1 MDLERFTENILIS
14 VNGVHSNE
22 NNSLNSFPENNLRIH
37 YSFLLLLGSIF
48 VKY

>member
-22 NNSLNSFPENNLRIH
+22 NIYLFFCNLS
-37 YSFLLLLGSIF
+37 Y
-48 VKY
+48 

>member
-22 NNSLNSFPENNLRIH
+22 NISLCLL
-37 YSFLLLLGSIF
+37 FLS
-48 VKY
+48 Y

>member
-22 NNSLNSFPENNLRIH
+22 NNSLNNFPEIT
-37 YSFLLLLGSIF
+37 YEYTIF
-48 VKY
+48 FCYC